1 MIKYYPSHKNIL
13 NKYNSI
19 CGHQTGIM
27 DSLIIMQANSV
38 IAENIN
44 TCTAML
50 PDYHKILLGDNA
62 EVNYHL
68 SGYGIYR
75 DEAIIRL
82 LGEGIERYAL
92 FTANLYFEE
101 KLKYASYNQLKEKY
115 SDNIIP
121 FEYYHNKRQRN
132 RML

>member
-68 SGYGIYR
+68 SGYGIYIFIVYV
-75 DEAIIRL
+75 AKIIIFL
-82 LGEGIERYAL
+82 I
-92 FTANLYFEE
+92 
-101 KLKYASYNQLKEKY
+101 S
-115 SDNIIP
+115 
-121 FEYYHNKRQRN
+121 RQQKIFFFICLSN
-132 RML
+132 

>member
-50 PDYHKILLGDNA
+50 PDYHKILL
-62 EVNYHL
+62 L
-68 SGYGIYR
+68 
-75 DEAIIRL
+75 II
-82 LGEGIERYAL
+82 I
-92 FTANLYFEE
+92 
-101 KLKYASYNQLKEKY
+101 KYY
-115 SDNIIP
+115 
-121 FEYYHNKRQRN
+121 
-132 RML
+132 